1 MSNTLFITFT
11 KNPTSMK
18 HIYLLF
24 AVLICGVLHAQ
35 IITFPDANFKA
46 KLLEANTTNG
56 IAYDIDS
63 NSIVIDV
70 NGDGEIQLI
79 EAQNVHSLEL
89 INCSISDVT
98 GIASFVNLK
107 WLNCPNNSITS
118 LDLGSSIVLRSL
130 NAHHNSLTSISV
142 RFEDIVEG
150 LDLSYNNLTSFVLN
164 EGSNFFDVFDLS
176 HNQLSTLVLTNSYI
190 EYFNISHNNLSQIQ
204 FVGNVWF
211 DFYSI
216 FTHNQFTLLDLST
229 ASFSYDAQVFLGY
242 NIEDNVVFNPLAKPG
257 NLSYSS
263 DNTSFDLGN
272 FHSSTSCDPEFTG
285 QVSITDCPNL
295 QNLIFKNGLVHG
307 YYTCN
312 EGGTIFQNASLSLG
326 ISNCPS
332 LKHICVDEGT
342 EQTIVQAKINQMGLQ
357 NQVQVNSYCTFTPG
371 GDFYSINGATR
382 FDLNANGC
390 DGSDLAV
397 SNQKFTITNGTQTST
412 IIANDLGDFT
422 INVGSGTHTITPI
435 VENPAGFTISP
446 ANVAVSFP
454 SQSSPFLQDF
464 CLTAT
469 VPVHDFDVTLIP
481 LNAARPGFDAHYRL
495 VFKNTGNGIDSGT
508 ILLNYDDAVLDW
520 ISSTVIPTTTDDAVS
535 WSFNDL
541 QPFETRSIDV
551 TFNLNAPTETPP
563 LNGNEVLEF
572 TSSIGEDGAPQPFS
586 NVHLLNQT
594 VVNSFDPND
603 KVCLEGE
610 VLNESYVGGFVTYQ
624 IRFENT
630 GNFAAQNIVV
640 KDVIDTTKFEIG
652 TLMPITASHD
662 FYTRIVDNKVEF
674 VFENINLPFDDATN
688 DGFVVFKIQL
698 APSVTTGVTF
708 SNSASIYFDYNFP
721 IETPLA
727 VSSIGVLSSDS
738 FVFDEQFV
746 ISPVPTKNVLH
757 INSKNSVVIERV
769 EIYNHLGQIVQ
780 SEVGFNS
787 AIDVSRL
794 SKGSYFLKIRTEEGA
809 FVKQF
814 LKE

>member
-1 MSNTLFITFT
+1 
-11 KNPTSMK
+11 MK

-24 AVLICGVLHAQ
+24 TVLLCGYLHAQ
-35 IITFPDANFKA
+35 IITIPDANFKA
-46 KLLEANTTNG
+46 KLLEANATNG
-56 IAYDIDS
+56 IAYDS
-63 NSIVIDV
+63 NYNSIVVDV
-70 NGDGEIQLI
+70 NSDGEIQLS
-79 EAQNVHSLEL
+79 EALNIHSLEVM
-89 INCSISDVT
+89 NSSISDVT

-107 WLNCPNNSITS
+107 WLNCPNNSITA
-118 LDLGSSIVLRSL
+118 LDLGSSIVLRGL
-130 NAHHNSLTSISV
+130 NASHNSLSSISV
-142 RFEDIVEG
+142 RFEDNVEG
-150 LDLSYNNLTSFVLN
+150 LDLSYNNLTSFVLE
-164 EGSNFFDVFDLS
+164 EGSNFFDSFNLS

-190 EYFNISHNNLSQIQ
+190 EYFNVSYNNLTQIQ
-204 FVGNVWF
+204 FVGDVWF
-211 DFYSI
+211 HYTSN
-216 FTHNQFTLLDLST
+216 FTHNQFDLLDLSIPKFDYE
-229 ASFSYDAQVFLGY
+229 AFVIL
-242 NIEDNVVFNPLAKPG
+242 EDNVVFNPIAKPG

-263 DNTSFDLGN
+263 NNTSFDLGN

-285 QVSITDCPNL
+285 QVAITDCPNL

-312 EGGTIFQNASLSLG
+312 EGGTIFQNPSLSLG
-326 ISNCPS
+326 ISNCPN
-332 LKHICVDEGT
+332 LKYICVDEGT
-342 EQTIVQAKINQMGLQ
+342 EQAIVQARINQMGLQ

-371 GDFYSINGATR
+371 GEFYSINGSTR
-382 FDLNANGC
+382 YDLNANGC

-412 IIANDLGDFT
+412 IIANDSGDFA

-454 SQSSPFLQDF
+454 AQSSPFLQDF

-469 VPVHDFDVTLIP
+469 VPLHDFDITLIP

-495 VFKNTGNGIDSGT
+495 VYKNTGNVIDSGT
-508 ILLNYDDAVLDW
+508 IVLDYDDAVLDW
-520 ISSTVIPTTTDDAVS
+520 INSTVAPLTTNDALSWDFTD
-535 WSFNDL
+535 L
-541 QPFETRSIDV
+541 EPFETRSIDV
-551 TFNLNAPTETPP
+551 TFNLNSPTETPP
-563 LNGNEVLEF
+563 LNGNNILGF
-572 TSSIGEDGAPQPFS
+572 DSSIGENGASQPFS
-586 NVHLLNQT
+586 SQHVLYQT

-603 KVCLEGE
+603 KVCLEGQ
-610 VLNESYVGGFVTYQ
+610 VLDESYLGGFVTYQ

-640 KDVIDTTKFEIG
+640 KDVIDTSKFEISS
-652 TLMPITASHD
+652 LMPIAGSHD

-674 VFENINLPFDDATN
+674 VFENINLPFDDANN

-698 APSVTTGVTF
+698 APTVTAGSTI

-721 IETPLA
+721 IETLPA
-727 VSSIGVLSSDS
+727 VSYLGILSADS

-746 ISPVPTKNVLH
+746 ISPVPTKNSLQ
-757 INSKNSVVIERV
+757 INSKSSLIIERV

-780 SEVGFNS
+780 SEVGINS
-787 AIDVSRL
+787 TIDVSRL
-794 SKGSYFLKIRTEEGA
+794 SKGSYFLKIRTKEGV

>member
-1 MSNTLFITFT
+1 
-11 KNPTSMK
+11 MK

-24 AVLICGVLHAQ
+24 TVLLGGFLHAQ
-35 IITFPDANFKA
+35 IIAIPDANFKA
-46 KLLEANTTNG
+46 KLLEANATNG
-56 IAYDIDS
+56 IAYDS
-63 NSIVIDV
+63 NYNSIVVDV
-70 NGDGEIQLI
+70 NSDGEIQLS
-79 EAQNVHSLEL
+79 EALNIHSLEVM
-89 INCSISDVT
+89 NSSISDVT

-107 WLNCPNNSITS
+107 WLNCPNNSITT
-118 LDLGSSIVLRSL
+118 LDLGSSIVLRGL
-130 NAHHNSLTSISV
+130 NAHHNSLSSISV
-142 RFEDIVEG
+142 RFEDNVEG
-150 LDLSYNNLTSFVLN
+150 FDLSYNNLTSFVLE
-164 EGSNFFDVFDLS
+164 EGSNFFDSFNLS

-190 EYFNISHNNLSQIQ
+190 EYFNISYNNLTQIQ
-204 FVGNVWF
+204 FVGDVWL
-211 DFYSI
+211 SRTAN
-216 FTHNQFTLLDLST
+216 FTHNQFTLMDLSG
-229 ASFSYDAQVFLGY
+229 AKFDYDAHVILGY
-242 NIEDNVVFNPLAKPG
+242 NTEDNVVFNSVAKPG

-285 QVSITDCPNL
+285 NVVIADCPNL

-332 LKHICVDEGT
+332 LKYICVDEGT
-342 EQTIVQAKINQMGLQ
+342 EQAIVQARINQMGLQ

-371 GDFYSINGATR
+371 GEFYSINGATR
-382 FDLNANGC
+382 YDLNANGC
-390 DGSDLAV
+390 DGSDLVV

-412 IIANDLGDFT
+412 IIANDLGDFN
-422 INVGSGTHTITPI
+422 INVGSGTHTITPV

-446 ANVAVSFP
+446 TNVAVSFP
-454 SQSSPFLQDF
+454 TQSSPFLQDF

-469 VPVHDFDVTLIP
+469 APLHDFDITLIP

-495 VFKNTGNGIDSGT
+495 VYKNTGNVIDSGT
-508 ILLNYDDAVLDW
+508 MVLNYDDTVLDW
-520 ISSTVIPTTTDDAVS
+520 ISSTVVPSTTNDALS
-535 WSFNDL
+535 WSFTDL

-551 TFNLNAPTETPP
+551 TFNLNSPTETPP
-563 LNGNEVLEF
+563 LNGNNILGF
-572 TSSIGEDGAPQPFS
+572 TSSIGENGAPQPFS
-586 NVHLLNQT
+586 NQHLLYQT

-603 KVCLEGE
+603 KVCLEGQ
-610 VLNESYVGGFVTYQ
+610 VLDESYLGGFVTYL

-640 KDVIDTTKFEIG
+640 KDVIDTSKFEISS
-652 TLMPITASHD
+652 LIPIAGSHD

-674 VFENINLPFDDATN
+674 VFENINLPFDDANN
-688 DGFVVFKIQL
+688 DGFVAFKIQL
-698 APSVTTGVTF
+698 APSVTAGSTI

-727 VSSIGVLSSDS
+727 VSYLGILNADS
-738 FVFDEQFV
+738 FVFDEQFI
-746 ISPVPTKNVLH
+746 ISPVPTKNSLQ
-757 INSKNSVVIERV
+757 INSKNSLIIERV

-780 SEVGFNS
+780 SEVGFIS
-787 AIDVSRL
+787 TIDVSRL
-794 SKGSYFLKIRTEEGA
+794 SKGSYFLKIRTKEGV

>member
-1 MSNTLFITFT
+1 M
-11 KNPTSMK
+11 
-18 HIYLLF
+18 YLLF
-24 AVLICGVLHAQ
+24 TVLLGGFLHAQ
-35 IITFPDANFKA
+35 IITIPDANFKA
-46 KLLEANTTNG
+46 KLLEANTSNG

-70 NGDGEIQLI
+70 NGDGEIQLS
-79 EAQNVHSLEL
+79 EAQNVHSLEVM
-89 INCSISDVT
+89 NSSISDVT

-118 LDLGSSIVLRSL
+118 LDLGSSIVLRGL
-130 NAHHNSLTSISV
+130 NAHHNSLSSISV
-142 RFEDIVEG
+142 RFEDNVEG

-164 EGSNFFDVFDLS
+164 EGSNFFDAFNLS
-176 HNQLSTLVLTNSYI
+176 HNQLTTLVLTDSYI
-190 EYFNISHNNLSQIQ
+190 EYFNVSYNNLSQIQ
-204 FVGNVWF
+204 FVGNVSF

-216 FTHNQFTLLDLST
+216 FSHNQFTLLDLST

-242 NIEDNVVFNPLAKPG
+242 NIEDNVVFNPVAKPG

-263 DNTSFDLGN
+263 NNTSFDLGN

-295 QNLIFKNGLVHG
+295 QNIIFKNGLVHG

-312 EGGTIFQNASLSLG
+312 EGGTVFQNTSLSLG

-342 EQTIVQAKINQMGLQ
+342 EQTIVQTRINQMGLQ

-371 GDFYSINGATR
+371 GEFYSINGATR
-382 FDLNANGC
+382 YDLNANGC
-390 DGSDLAV
+390 DGSDLVV

-422 INVGSGTHTITPI
+422 INVGSGTHTITPV

-446 ANVAVSFP
+446 TNVAVSFP
-454 SQSSPFLQDF
+454 TQSSPFLQDF

-469 VPVHDFDVTLIP
+469 APLHDFDITLIP

-495 VFKNTGNGIDSGT
+495 VYKNTGNVIDSGT
-508 ILLNYDDAVLDW
+508 IVLDYDDAVLDW
-520 ISSTVIPTTTDDAVS
+520 ISSTVAPSITNDALS
-535 WSFNDL
+535 WSFADL
-541 QPFETRSIDV
+541 EPFETRSIDV
-551 TFNLNAPTETPP
+551 TFNLNSPTETPP
-563 LNGNEVLEF
+563 LNGNNILGF
-572 TSSIGEDGAPQPFS
+572 TSSIGENGAPQPFS
-586 NVHLLNQT
+586 NQHLLYQT

-603 KVCLEGE
+603 KVCLEGQ
-610 VLNESYVGGFVTYQ
+610 VLNESYLGGFVTYL

-640 KDVIDTTKFEIG
+640 KDVIDTSKFEISS
-652 TLMPITASHD
+652 LIPIAGSHD

-674 VFENINLPFDDATN
+674 VFENINLPFDDANN
-688 DGFVVFKIQL
+688 DGFVAFKIQL
-698 APSVTTGVTF
+698 VPSVTAGSTI

-721 IETPLA
+721 IETPPA
-727 VSSIGVLSSDS
+727 VSSIGILSSDS
-738 FVFDEQFV
+738 FVFDEQFI
-746 ISPVPTKNVLH
+746 ISPVPTKNSLQ
-757 INSKNSVVIERV
+757 INSKNYLIIERV

-780 SEVGFNS
+780 SEVGINS
-787 AIDVSRL
+787 TIDVSRL
-794 SKGSYFLKIRTEEGA
+794 SKGSYFLKIRAKEGV